1 MLILCK
7 EKSGLNS
14 AIYIVDKNPSD
25 DDINFL
31 SLRGRMNASLE
42 YYITNL
48 DEDKNLLNKKFS
60 DEEIVVMLKNNPS
73 KKLFIRL

>member
-31 SLRGRMNASLE
+31 SLRGRMNANLE

>member
-1 MLILCK
+1 MLILCR

>member
-1 MLILCK
+1 MIILCK